1 MQHQSF
7 QFEEFTLDLA
17 RLRLDGPSGPVSV
30 RPKAFEVLRY
40 LVENA
45 GRVVAKDEIMKVVWP
60 GVTVTDESLTHCV
73 SEVRRAL
80 GDKAQRMVR
89 TAPRRGY
96 LFDAPVATAAEPD
109 EPAPPTVPAAEPVQA
124 PVGDRPSIAVLPFA
138 NMTGDPEQDYL
149 ADGIVEDLITALSR
163 FRRLLVI
170 ARNSSFV
177 YKGRAAD
184 VRDVARELGVR
195 YVLEGSVRRA
205 GSRIRITGQLIE
217 ASTATHLWADRYD
230 GEMQDVF
237 DLQDRITRSV
247 AGAIEPQILVAE
259 IARATR
265 KGTAKLDAYDHYLRA
280 RRPAMTRTRQGLG
293 EAIASLQLALE
304 ADPTYAQAWAML
316 AVCTAHCFFQGFCDH
331 DAAAADVVRFVRNAV
346 AYDGDDAEVLAA
358 TAFMLAWNGD
368 HDEAVELARRAIELN
383 SHSNAVCNWCL
394 WALVFSG
401 SFEEAIALYQGS
413 LVLDPLNAHDPCN
426 FAGVAA
432 GYFYLKNFDTAAAW
446 AKRAATKS
454 PEHTPSLRYLAA
466 ALAHSGRL
474 HEATAVVEAL
484 RARQP
489 NSSLTRSREG
499 TSLRHAWMRDLYVEG
514 LRLAGLP
521 D

>member
-1 MQHQSF
+1 MPDPSF
-7 QFEEFTLDLA
+7 RFEDFTLDLA
-17 RLRLDGPSGPVSV
+17 RLRLDGPSGQVSL

-45 GRVVAKDEIMKVVWP
+45 GRVVAKDEVMKAVWP
-60 GVTVTDESLTHCV
+60 GVTVTDESLTHCI

-80 GDKAQRMVR
+80 GDKDQRFVK

-96 LFDAPVATAAEPD
+96 LFDAPVTTGNGASAPAMPDAEP
-109 EPAPPTVPAAEPVQA
+109 ARS
-124 PVGDRPSIAVLPFA
+124 PVGERPSIAVLPFA

-163 FRRLLVI
+163 FRGLLVI

-177 YKGRAAD
+177 YKGRAVD

-205 GSRIRITGQLIE
+205 GNRIRITGQLID
-217 ASTATHLWADRYD
+217 ADTATHLWADRYD

-247 AGAIEPQILVAE
+247 AGTIEPRVIEAE

-265 KGTAKLDAYDHYLRA
+265 KGTAQLDAYDHYLRA
-280 RRPAMTRTRQGLG
+280 RPRAQTRTKEGIDD
-293 EAIASLQLALE
+293 AIASLRAAVA
-304 ADPTYAQAWAML
+304 ADPGYAQAWAML
-316 AVCTAHCFFQGFCDH
+316 ALCTSNRYFLGHLDR
-331 DAAAADVVRFVRNAV
+331 DAVASDAV
-346 AYDGDDAEVLAA
+346 AYARKAIACDRDDAEVLGVAA
-358 TAFMLAWNGD
+358 YMLAWHGD
-368 HDEAVELARRAIELN
+368 HDEAVELAHRAIALN
-383 SHSNAVCNWCL
+383 SHSSQVCNWCG
-394 WALVFSG
+394 WALVFAG
-401 SFEEAIALYQGS
+401 FFHEAIALHQDAMI
-413 LVLDPLNAHDPCN
+413 LDPLNARNPSN
-426 FAGVAA
+426 FVGVAA
-432 GYFYLKNFDTAAAW
+432 GNFYLKKFDEAASW
-446 AKRAATKS
+446 AKRGAAKL
-454 PEHTPSLRYLAA
+454 PEHTSALRYLAA
-466 ALAHSGRL
+466 ALAHAGRL
-474 HEATAVVEAL
+474 DEAREVVATL
-484 RARQP
+484 LARQP

-499 TSLRHAWMRDLYVEG
+499 NSLRHPWMSDLYVEG

>member
-1 MQHQSF
+1 
-7 QFEEFTLDLA
+7 
-17 RLRLDGPSGPVSV
+17 
-30 RPKAFEVLRY
+30 
-40 LVENA
+40 
-45 GRVVAKDEIMKVVWP
+45 
-60 GVTVTDESLTHCV
+60 
-73 SEVRRAL
+73 
-80 GDKAQRMVR
+80 
-89 TAPRRGY
+89 
-96 LFDAPVATAAEPD
+96 
-109 EPAPPTVPAAEPVQA
+109 
-124 PVGDRPSIAVLPFA
+124 VLPFA

-177 YKGRAAD
+177 YKGRAVD
-184 VRDVARELGVR
+184 VREVARELGVR

-205 GSRIRITGQLIE
+205 GNRLRITGQLID
-217 ASTATHLWADRYD
+217 ADTATHLWADRYD

-280 RRPAMTRTRQGLG
+280 RRPAMTRTRQGLD

-316 AVCTAHCFFQGFCDH
+316 ALCTAHRYFQGFCDH
-331 DAAAADVVRFVRNAV
+331 DAAAADAVRFVQNAV

-383 SHSNAVCNWCL
+383 SHSDAVCNWCL
-394 WALVFSG
+394 WALVFSA

-413 LVLDPLNAHDPCN
+413 LVVDPLNAHDPCN

-432 GYFYLKNFDTAAAW
+432 GHFYLKNFDEAAAW
-446 AKRAATKS
+446 AKRGATKTLN
-454 PEHTPSLRYLAA
+454 TPRPFDIWRRRWRTPVSWTRRER
-466 ALAHSGRL
+466 SSKRCGRGNP
-474 HEATAVVEAL
+474 TP
-484 RARQP
+484 R
-489 NSSLTRSREG
+489 
-499 TSLRHAWMRDLYVEG
+499 
-514 LRLAGLP
+514 
-521 D
+521 